1 MNEHIINEKITLRQK
16 CREIRGGFGEE
27 FIIEASMAACEL
39 LASTSEFKTA
49 STLLI
54 YFPIN
59 NEISPLPLFE
69 LAKKLGKVVAFPVCD
84 HETGTLIFRAV
95 SELNSLVK
103 GKFGLLEPS
112 KSCETVSPDKDT
124 LCIVPSLA
132 LSRNGARLGYGKGF
146 YDRFL
151 CNFEGVCAGFTYS
164 ELLFDSIPSE
174 MHDSAL
180 NMIITESEVLCPNE
194 QN

>member
-27 FIIEASMAACEL
+27 FIIEASVAACEL

-69 LAKKLGKVVAFPVCD
+69 LAKKLGKGKTVV
-84 HETGTLIFRAV
+84 
-95 SELNSLVK
+95 
-103 GKFGLLEPS
+103 
-112 KSCETVSPDKDT
+112 TVLPDT
-124 LCIVPSLA
+124 AERYFSTP
-132 LSRNGARLGYGKGF
+132 
-146 YDRFL
+146 
-151 CNFEGVCAGFTYS
+151 
-164 ELLFDSIPSE
+164 LFD
-174 MHDSAL
+174 D
-180 NMIITESEVLCPNE
+180 
-194 QN
+194 

>member
-1 MNEHIINEKITLRQK
+1 MNEHIIKEKITLRQK
-16 CREIRGGFGEE
+16 CREKRGSLGEE
-27 FIIEASMAACEL
+27 FVIGASGTVCEL
-39 LASTSEFKTA
+39 LASAEEFKNAKTV
-49 STLLI
+49 LL
-54 YFPIN
+54 YYPIN

-69 LAKKLGKVVAFPVCD
+69 LSRKLGKKVGFPVCN
-84 HETGTLIFRAV
+84 HEIGTLIFREV
-95 SELNSLVK
+95 TSLSALEK
-103 GKFGLLEPS
+103 GKFGLLEPNEDC
-112 KSCETVSPDKDT
+112 KAISPDKDT

-132 LSRNGARLGYGKGF
+132 LSRDGARLGYGKGF

-151 CNFEGVCAGFTYS
+151 CNFEGVCAGFAYS

-180 NMIITESEVLCPNE
+180 NMIITESEVLRPNE

>member
-1 MNEHIINEKITLRQK
+1 MNEHIIKEKTTLRQK

-27 FIIEASMAACEL
+27 FIIEASVTACEL
-39 LASTSEFKTA
+39 LASAEEFKNTK
-49 STLLI
+49 TVLL
-54 YFPIN
+54 YYPIN

-69 LAKKLGKVVAFPVCD
+69 LSRKLGKKVGFPVCN
-84 HETGTLIFRAV
+84 HEISTLIFREV
-95 SELNSLVK
+95 TSLSALEK
-103 GKFGLLEPS
+103 GRFELLEPNEDC
-112 KSCETVSPDKDT
+112 KAISPDKDT

-132 LSRNGARLGYGKGF
+132 LSRDGARLGYGKGF

-174 MHDSAL
+174 THDSAL
-180 NMIITESEVLCPNE
+180 NMIITESEVLRPNE